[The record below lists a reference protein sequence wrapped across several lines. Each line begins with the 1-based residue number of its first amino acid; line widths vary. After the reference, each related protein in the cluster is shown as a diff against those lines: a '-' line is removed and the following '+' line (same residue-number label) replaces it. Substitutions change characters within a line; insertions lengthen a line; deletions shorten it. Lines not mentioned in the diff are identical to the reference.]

1 MDEPLF
7 PDELIA
13 AVMNGMP
20 RPQLARD
27 ARFFGRHHSALPGES
42 PEFRDFRPYRPGDDL
57 RRVDWNI
64 YRRSG
69 KLFLRRFRALPE
81 MRHLIILDNSRSMQ
95 CRPNRLRCAWRI
107 AALVGGALLNS
118 GDPLTLRI
126 GGCERAFA
134 AGGAGAAEFI
144 AALQGFYSLPPET
157 PRFDHPEKTDCGIIS
172 DFMDPEGLAAAE
184 RKLELLPG
192 FTPIRVYER
201 NELFPRLDGE
211 LTIVDSESL
220 ASVVVRP
227 DRKLLERYR
236 ANLRRFDAMLER
248 SAARAGARIW
258 DFDADWDTGRLIRQT
273 AVELFRGGDR

>member
-13 AVMNGMP
+13 AAMNGMP
-20 RPQLARD
+20 RPRRARD
-27 ARFFGRHHSALPGES
+27 ARFFGYHHSALPGES
-42 PEFRDFRPYRPGDDL
+42 PEFQDFRPYRPGDDL

-95 CRPNRLRCAWRI
+95 CRPDRLRCAWRI
-107 AALVGGALLNS
+107 AALVGGALLDS
-118 GDPLTLRI
+118 GDPLMLRI
-126 GGCERAFA
+126 GGRVRAFA
-134 AGGAGAAEFI
+134 AGSTGAAELI
-144 AALQGFYSLPPET
+144 AVLKEFYALPPET
-157 PRFDHPEKTDCGIIS
+157 PRFDHPEKTDCCIIS
-172 DFMDPEGLAAAE
+172 DFMDPDGLAAAE

-201 NELFPRLDGE
+201 NELFPQLDGE
-211 LTIVDSESL
+211 LTIIDSESL
-220 ASVVVRP
+220 APVVVRP

-248 SAARAGARIW
+248 SAARAGARVW
-258 DFDADWDTGRLIRQT
+258 DFDAGWDAKRLIRRT
-273 AVELFRGGDR
+273 AAELFRGGDR

>member
-1 MDEPLF
+1 MNEPLF

-13 AVMNGMP
+13 AVMNGLP
-20 RPQLARD
+20 RPLRARD

-42 PEFRDFRPYRPGDDL
+42 PEFQDFRAYRPGDDL

-81 MRHLIILDNSRSMQ
+81 MRHILILDNSRSMQ
-95 CRPNRLRCAWRI
+95 CSSNRLRCAWRI
-107 AALVGGALLNS
+107 AALVGGTLLNS

-126 GGCERAFA
+126 GGCARDFA
-134 AGGAGAAEFI
+134 AGSTGAAEFLV
-144 AALQGFYSLPPET
+144 ALKEFYALPPET
-157 PRFDHPEKTDCGIIS
+157 PRFDHPEKTDCYIVS
-172 DFMDPEGLAAAE
+172 DFMDPDGLAEEE

-201 NELFPRLDGE
+201 REIVPRLTTE
-211 LTIVDSESL
+211 LRLVDSESL
-220 ASVVVRP
+220 AEVVVFP

-248 SAARAGARIW
+248 SAARAGARVW
-258 DFDADWDTGRLIRQT
+258 DFDADWDTGRLIRRT
-273 AVELFRGGDR
+273 AAELFRGGCK